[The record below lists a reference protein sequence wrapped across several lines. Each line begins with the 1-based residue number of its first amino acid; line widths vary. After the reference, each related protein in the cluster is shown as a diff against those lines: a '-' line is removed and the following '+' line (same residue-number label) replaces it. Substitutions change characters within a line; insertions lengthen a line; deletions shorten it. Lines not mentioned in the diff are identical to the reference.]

1 LFAFKISKSHR
12 AAPAAAALAVGFCA
26 GAFAA
31 GLAAAALAV
40 GFCAGAFAAGLAA
53 GAFAAG
59 LAAGAADGFG
69 AANGFSL
76 GSISNDFINAFIAG
90 KFAEAICVDI
100 DFIST

>member
-31 GLAAAALAV
+31 GLAA
-40 GFCAGAFAAGLAA
+40 GAFAAGLAA

-59 LAAGAADGFG
+59 LAAGAADGF
-69 AANGFSL
+69 SL
-76 GSISNDFINAFIAG
+76 GSIPNDFINAFIAG